1 MKNADGALADARSM
15 AALLI
20 VRRKRGYALEAPFYV
35 SQEIFNLDMDAVWA
49 RHWLNVAVEADV
61 PEPGDFVTIDVCK
74 YSVVIVRGEDGEIRA
89 FHNVCRHR
97 GARIMN
103 IAKGST
109 AKIVCKY
116 HHWTYDFTGALRFAE
131 HMAHEVDR
139 GCLGLKPVHLKSIA
153 GVLFILPFGQSAP
166 GHRRDAEDGRAL
178 SSPA

>member
-1 MKNADGALADARSM
+1 MCCPASKRRLGKDMKNADGALADARSM

-20 VRRKRGYALEAPFYV
+20 ARRKRGYALEAPFYV

-49 RHWLNVAVEADV
+49 RHWLNV
-61 PEPGDFVTIDVCK
+61 G
-74 YSVVIVRGEDGEIRA
+74 
-89 FHNVCRHR
+89 RHR

-139 GCLGLKPVHLKSIA
+139 GCLGLKPVHLRSIA
-153 GVLFILPFGQSAP
+153 GVLFLCL
-166 GHRRDAEDGRAL
+166 AEDPP
-178 SSPA
+178 SD